1 MYNGVVANQRFIRKK
16 TGVHSRKLITDGHKT
31 YPNKTKTYGPSTT
44 NGSSKVRVTPY
55 PDGAS
60 FVWMQPDWKK
70 NQKAKQAN
78 ARKPT

>member
-1 MYNGVVANQRFIRKK
+1 MSKI
-16 TGVHSRKLITDGHKT
+16 
-31 YPNKTKTYGPSTT
+31 YPNNTKTYGPSTT

-55 PDGAS
+55 PDGVS